1 LDESTTMYKEC
12 EAFAAYYSE
21 TTTSTTTT
29 SSAATSSATSSSSS
43 SSRIIANDK
52 INIIDTASEV
62 ITRISDSGDGLEEK
76 KIQIQRSVRTPPA
89 FYNGCISRLLRL
101 LELYAL
107 SNQQRV
113 MPSITSSSNS
123 SRGRGDTSSTP
134 RVIKMLLKRL
144 SLPIDQAG
152 ARLRHKNWH
161 NLCLYNNTQ

>member
-12 EAFAAYYSE
+12 EAFATYYSE
-21 TTTSTTTT
+21 TTT
-29 SSAATSSATSSSSS
+29 SSAATSSATSSSS

-62 ITRISDSGDGLEEK
+62 ITDISDSGDGLEEK
-76 KIQIQRSVRTPPA
+76 KIQPQRSVRTPPA

-113 MPSITSSSNS
+113 MPSITSSS

-161 NLCLYNNTQ
+161 NLCLYNNTR

>member
-1 LDESTTMYKEC
+1 MQLIEGGYRLLDESTTMYKEC
-12 EAFAAYYSE
+12 EAFATYYSE
-21 TTTSTTTT
+21 TTTSTTTTSTTTT
-29 SSAATSSATSSSSS
+29 SSAATSSATSSSS
-43 SSRIIANDK
+43 RIIANDN
-52 INIIDTASEV
+52 INIIDTVSEV
-62 ITRISDSGDGLEEK
+62 ITDISDSGDGLEEK

-113 MPSITSSSNS
+113 MPSITSSS

-152 ARLRHKNWH
+152 A
-161 NLCLYNNTQ
+161 

>member
-1 LDESTTMYKEC
+1 MYKEC

-21 TTTSTTTT
+21 TTTSTTTSSTT
-29 SSAATSSATSSSSS
+29 STTT
-43 SSRIIANDK
+43 SSRIITNDN

-62 ITRISDSGDGLEEK
+62 ITGISDSGDGLEEK
-76 KIQIQRSVRTPPA
+76 KIQPQRSVRTPPA

-113 MPSITSSSNS
+113 MPSIHLITSSSRSSSSS

-152 ARLRHKNWH
+152 ARLRHINWH
-161 NLCLYNNTQ
+161 NLAV

>member
-1 LDESTTMYKEC
+1 MDESTTMYKEC
-12 EAFAAYYSE
+12 EAFATYYSE
-21 TTTSTTTT
+21 TTT
-29 SSAATSSATSSSSS
+29 SSAATSSATSSSS

-62 ITRISDSGDGLEEK
+62 ATGISDSGDGLEEK

-113 MPSITSSSNS
+113 MPSITSSSSSSSS

-161 NLCLYNNTQ
+161 NLSV